1 MYDFKTHA
9 KHTQNTRVRLFYCKN
24 ARKMIGLLLEV
35 WTMRMIPKK
44 ETLTIEF
51 KSDIDCLDEKE
62 LVSEIV
68 GMTNTEGG
76 VLYLGVE
83 DNGDITGV
91 HKKHRDPNGAMAL
104 IANKTVPSLSV
115 RAEIIEEEGIEVL
128 QIQIPMSK
136 TIIATSD
143 GKIQRRRLKPDGSP
157 ENVPMYPY
165 EIPGR
170 LSSLSQIDY
179 SAQILLGAT
188 MDDLDGN
195 ERDRLRN
202 IIKYRK
208 GDKTLLELT
217 DEELDKALQLVKEEA
232 GVLYPTVTG
241 MLLLGKEDRIA
252 ELLPTAKAVFQVLEG
267 TKVRKNEQ
275 TSKPLLATFEM
286 FEEYMKAWNPE
297 REMEYGLFRV
307 PIPEFSEAAYREGLV
322 NAFCHRDYTVIQAV
336 RVAIED
342 EGLTISSPGGFIE
355 GVNLKNLLTVEPHG
369 RNPVLADALKR
380 IGLAEKTGRGIDR
393 IFEGSIVFGRPLPDY
408 SETTSTYVKLFI
420 QRAEPD
426 LAFTKMISNE
436 ENRLGRSLPINS
448 LLILSAL
455 QSQRRLTIA
464 EIAEVTNI
472 GEIRAKAVVEKLVEA
487 GLVDASGNNKAR
499 FYILS
504 SKVYKEQDN
513 IVGYVR
519 QTGIDAVKYEAWI
532 MELIQKQG
540 GKITRDNVVELLN
553 VTPPQAYRLLKK
565 MSDKGRIKL
574 VGNGRSAYYELVK

>member
-1 MYDFKTHA
+1 
-9 KHTQNTRVRLFYCKN
+9 
-24 ARKMIGLLLEV
+24 
-35 WTMRMIPKK
+35 MRMIPKK

-170 LSSLSQIDY
+170 LSSLSQLDY

-393 IFEGSIVFGRPLPDY
+393 IFEGRPLPDY

-464 EIAEVTNI
+464 EIVEVTNI

>member
-1 MYDFKTHA
+1 MTSKR
-9 KHTQNTRVRLFYCKN
+9 TQNTRVRLFCCKN
-24 ARKMIGLLLEV
+24 ARRVIELSLEV
-35 WTMRMIPKK
+35 WIMRMIPKK

-170 LSSLSQIDY
+170 LSSLSQLDY

-472 GEIRAKAVVEKLVEA
+472 GEIRAKAVAEKLVEA

-504 SKVYKEQDN
+504 SKVYKEKDN

>member
-1 MYDFKTHA
+1 M
-9 KHTQNTRVRLFYCKN
+9 
-24 ARKMIGLLLEV
+24 
-35 WTMRMIPKK
+35 
-44 ETLTIEF
+44 
-51 KSDIDCLDEKE
+51 
-62 LVSEIV
+62 
-68 GMTNTEGG
+68 
-76 VLYLGVE
+76 
-83 DNGDITGV
+83 
-91 HKKHRDPNGAMAL
+91 
-104 IANKTVPSLSV
+104 
-115 RAEIIEEEGIEVL
+115 
-128 QIQIPMSK
+128 
-136 TIIATSD
+136 
-143 GKIQRRRLKPDGSP
+143 
-157 ENVPMYPY
+157 
-165 EIPGR
+165 
-170 LSSLSQIDY
+170 
-179 SAQILLGAT
+179 
-188 MDDLDGN
+188 
-195 ERDRLRN
+195 
-202 IIKYRK
+202 
-208 GDKTLLELT
+208 
-217 DEELDKALQLVKEEA
+217 
-232 GVLYPTVTG
+232 
-241 MLLLGKEDRIA
+241 
-252 ELLPTAKAVFQVLEG
+252 
-267 TKVRKNEQ
+267 
-275 TSKPLLATFEM
+275 
-286 FEEYMKAWNPE
+286 
-297 REMEYGLFRV
+297 
-307 PIPEFSEAAYREGLV
+307 
-322 NAFCHRDYTVIQAV
+322 
-336 RVAIED
+336 
-342 EGLTISSPGGFIE
+342 
-355 GVNLKNLLTVEPHG
+355 KNLLTVEPHG
-369 RNPVLADALKR
+369 RNPVLADTLKR

-448 LLILSAL
+448 LLILSVL

-519 QTGIDAVKYEAWI
+519 QTGIGAVKYEAWI

>member
-1 MYDFKTHA
+1 
-9 KHTQNTRVRLFYCKN
+9 
-24 ARKMIGLLLEV
+24 
-35 WTMRMIPKK
+35 MRMIPKS

-51 KSDIDCLDEKE
+51 KSDIGCLDEKE

-91 HKKHRDPNGAMAL
+91 HKKHKDPNGAMAL

-170 LSSLSQIDY
+170 LSGLSQLDY
-179 SAQILLGAT
+179 SAQILVGAT

-208 GDKTLLELT
+208 GDKSLLELT

-275 TSKPLLATFEM
+275 TTKSLLATFEL

-307 PIPEFSEAAYREGLV
+307 PIPEFSETAYREGLV

-336 RVAIED
+336 RVAVED

-408 SETTSTYVKLFI
+408 SESTSTYVKLFI

-448 LLILSAL
+448 LLVLSAL
-455 QSQRRLTIA
+455 QNQRRLTIA
-464 EIAEVTNI
+464 EIVEITNI

-487 GLVDASGNNKAR
+487 GLVDASGNNKSR
-499 FYILS
+499 FYMLS

-532 MELIQKQG
+532 MELLQKQG
-540 GKITRDNVVELLN
+540 GKIARENVVELLN

-574 VGNGRSAYYELVK
+574 IGSGRSAYYELI

>member
-1 MYDFKTHA
+1 MTSKR
-9 KHTQNTRVRLFYCKN
+9 TQNTRVRLFYCKN
-24 ARKMIGLLLEV
+24 AREVIGLLLEV

-170 LSSLSQIDY
+170 LSSLSQLDY

-426 LAFTKMISNE
+426 LAFTKMISDE

-532 MELIQKQG
+532 MEFIQKQG

>member
-1 MYDFKTHA
+1 
-9 KHTQNTRVRLFYCKN
+9 
-24 ARKMIGLLLEV
+24 
-35 WTMRMIPKK
+35 
-44 ETLTIEF
+44 
-51 KSDIDCLDEKE
+51 
-62 LVSEIV
+62 
-68 GMTNTEGG
+68 MTNTEGG

-83 DNGDITGV
+83 DNGNITGV
-91 HKKHRDPNGAMAL
+91 HKKHKDPNGAMAL

-143 GKIQRRRLKPDGSP
+143 GKIQRRRLKSDGSP

-170 LSSLSQIDY
+170 LSSLGQLDY

-232 GVLYPTVTG
+232 GILYPTVTG

-275 TSKPLLATFEM
+275 TAKPLLATFEM

-307 PIPEFSEAAYREGLV
+307 PIPEFSEGAYREGLV
-322 NAFCHRDYTVIQAV
+322 NAF
-336 RVAIED
+336 
-342 EGLTISSPGGFIE
+342 
-355 GVNLKNLLTVEPHG
+355 
-369 RNPVLADALKR
+369 
-380 IGLAEKTGRGIDR
+380 
-393 IFEGSIVFGRPLPDY
+393 
-408 SETTSTYVKLFI
+408 
-420 QRAEPD
+420 
-426 LAFTKMISNE
+426 
-436 ENRLGRSLPINS
+436 
-448 LLILSAL
+448 
-455 QSQRRLTIA
+455 
-464 EIAEVTNI
+464 
-472 GEIRAKAVVEKLVEA
+472 
-487 GLVDASGNNKAR
+487 
-499 FYILS
+499 
-504 SKVYKEQDN
+504 
-513 IVGYVR
+513 
-519 QTGIDAVKYEAWI
+519 
-532 MELIQKQG
+532 
-540 GKITRDNVVELLN
+540 
-553 VTPPQAYRLLKK
+553 
-565 MSDKGRIKL
+565 
-574 VGNGRSAYYELVK
+574 

>member
-1 MYDFKTHA
+1 MTSKR
-9 KHTQNTRVRLFYCKN
+9 TQNTRVRLFYCKN
-24 ARKMIGLLLEV
+24 ARKVIGLLLEV

-170 LSSLSQIDY
+170 LSSLSQLDY

-208 GDKTLLELT
+208 GDKKLLELT

-275 TSKPLLATFEM
+275 TSRPLLATFEM

-380 IGLAEKTGRGIDR
+380 IGLTEKTGRGIDR

>member
-1 MYDFKTHA
+1 MTSKR
-9 KHTQNTRVRLFYCKN
+9 TQNTRVRLFYCKN
-24 ARKMIGLLLEV
+24 ARKVIGLLLEV

-170 LSSLSQIDY
+170 LSSLSQLDY

-369 RNPVLADALKR
+369 RNPVLADALRR

>member
-1 MYDFKTHA
+1 MPFA
-9 KHTQNTRVRLFYCKN
+9 
-24 ARKMIGLLLEV
+24 
-35 WTMRMIPKK
+35 
-44 ETLTIEF
+44 
-51 KSDIDCLDEKE
+51 
-62 LVSEIV
+62 
-68 GMTNTEGG
+68 
-76 VLYLGVE
+76 
-83 DNGDITGV
+83 
-91 HKKHRDPNGAMAL
+91 
-104 IANKTVPSLSV
+104 
-115 RAEIIEEEGIEVL
+115 
-128 QIQIPMSK
+128 
-136 TIIATSD
+136 
-143 GKIQRRRLKPDGSP
+143 
-157 ENVPMYPY
+157 
-165 EIPGR
+165 
-170 LSSLSQIDY
+170 
-179 SAQILLGAT
+179 
-188 MDDLDGN
+188 
-195 ERDRLRN
+195 
-202 IIKYRK
+202 
-208 GDKTLLELT
+208 
-217 DEELDKALQLVKEEA
+217 
-232 GVLYPTVTG
+232 
-241 MLLLGKEDRIA
+241 
-252 ELLPTAKAVFQVLEG
+252 
-267 TKVRKNEQ
+267 
-275 TSKPLLATFEM
+275 
-286 FEEYMKAWNPE
+286 
-297 REMEYGLFRV
+297 
-307 PIPEFSEAAYREGLV
+307 
-322 NAFCHRDYTVIQAV
+322 
-336 RVAIED
+336 
-342 EGLTISSPGGFIE
+342 LTISSPGGFIE

-369 RNPVLADALKR
+369 RNPVLADALRR

-393 IFEGSIVFGRPLPDY
+393 IFEDSIVFGRPLPDY

-426 LAFTKMISNE
+426 LAFTKMISDE

-532 MELIQKQG
+532 MEFIQKQG